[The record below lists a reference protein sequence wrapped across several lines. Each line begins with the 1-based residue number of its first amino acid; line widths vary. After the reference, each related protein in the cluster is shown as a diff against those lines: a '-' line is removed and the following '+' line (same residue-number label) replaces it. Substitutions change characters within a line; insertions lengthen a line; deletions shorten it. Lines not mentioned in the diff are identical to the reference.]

1 MKGELTVD
9 NYINVTFQTAI
20 ELAALVD
27 LLEEKGIFTEAEYE
41 AKFEEIKNFYM
52 DSVIE
57 KIKKKFGSD

>member
-1 MKGELTVD
+1 MDKD
-9 NYINVTFQTAI
+9 INVTFQTVI

-27 LLEEKGIFTEAEYE
+27 LLEEKGIFTEAEYQK
-41 AKFEEIKNFYM
+41 KFEEIKNFYM

>member
-1 MKGELTVD
+1 MDKD
-9 NYINVTFQTAI
+9 INVTFQTVI
-20 ELAALVD
+20 GLAALVD

-57 KIKKKFGSD
+57 KIKKKFS